1 VAATAAEAMLWEATA
16 AVAMLWEAM
25 AAHSKSVAVAA
36 VSW

>member
-25 AAHSKSVAVAA
+25 AAHSKTVAVAA